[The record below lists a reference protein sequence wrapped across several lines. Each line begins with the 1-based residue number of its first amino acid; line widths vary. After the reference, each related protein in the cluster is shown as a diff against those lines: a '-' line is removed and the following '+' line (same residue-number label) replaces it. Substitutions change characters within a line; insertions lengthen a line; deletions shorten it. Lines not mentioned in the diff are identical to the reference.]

1 MTDLGNNN
9 DCSCD
14 ACATFEQRN
23 GFMMTLPAVLKGL
36 WPEGV
41 EYDLTIYGKDG
52 ETVMIMGASLPKKGM
67 WG

>member
-1 MTDLGNNN
+1 MTDLGNDN
-9 DCSCD
+9 DCGCD
-14 ACATFEQRN
+14 PQLLEQRN
-23 GFMMTLPAVLKGL
+23 GFMMTLPAVLKDL

-52 ETVMIMGASLPKKGM
+52 ETVMMMGASLPKKGM